1 MTSVPGEDLTLISPT
16 DHEEAD
22 TRVFLHVNDMSH
34 KRVTS
39 VMIRTVDTDV
49 LNLALSLFKNL
60 KLEKLWMD
68 FGSEK

>member
-1 MTSVPGEDLTLISPT
+1 MQNLDICLTILRFALFGPRDPPTKRLI
-16 DHEEAD
+16 
-22 TRVFLHVNDMSH
+22 
-34 KRVTS
+34 S